1 MIVLAIRPFSFNV
14 IEDVRE
20 ILSYDFMR
28 DAFAA
33 GTCIAL
39 AAGLVGYFVVLRN
52 QVFTSD
58 ALGHAAFTGSL
69 GGLLLGL
76 NLLVGVFGSTI
87 AAALGMGALGGRAR
101 GRDVAIGT
109 VFAWLLGLGALFL
122 SVYTSGRSSSNGTVG
137 VSVLFGSIL
146 GLQTTQA
153 VIASGAGLATA
164 LALLAIGRPLLFCSL
179 DPDVAAARGVPT
191 RLVSGIF
198 LVLVAITVAESVQA
212 VGALLI
218 FSLMVAPAAVA
229 QKLTARPYAAVALS
243 AAMAIAFVW
252 VGLSLAF
259 YTPYPTSFFI
269 TGLAFATFLL
279 VVLLGRL
286 RGTLEGLLRAA
297 GS

>member
-1 MIVLAIRPFSFNV
+1 VIVLAIRPFSFNV
-14 IEDVRE
+14 VDDVRE

-76 NLLVGVFGSTI
+76 NLLVGLFGSTI
-87 AAALGMGALGGRAR
+87 AAALGIGALGGRAR

-122 SVYTSGRSSSNGTVG
+122 SIYTSGRTASNGTVG

-146 GLQTTQA
+146 GLQTAQA
-153 VIASGAGLATA
+153 MIASGAGLATG

-179 DPDVAAARGVPT
+179 DPDVATAAGVPT

-198 LVLVAITVAESVQA
+198 LVLVAVTVAESVQA

-218 FSLMVAPAAVA
+218 FSLMVTPAAVA
-229 QKLTARPYAAVALS
+229 QKLTARPYAAIALS
-243 AAMAIAFVW
+243 AALAIAFVW
-252 VGLSLAF
+252 LGLGLAF

-269 TGLAFATFLL
+269 TALAFATFLL

-286 RGTLEGLLRAA
+286 RGTLEGLLRA
-297 GS
+297 